1 MSRVGGYLTSV
12 IDPAFSGF
20 VGDSGF
26 LTSMVPTPARTGG
39 QFMFAP
45 GSPLAFMPAQAS
57 YVPIPA
63 YAPRKKARARAPSPS
78 PERAPASRSR
88 KIPAELKV
96 HAPLDVLTRAAE
108 EGAKIGSI
116 QMGARK
122 KMAKK

>member
-1 MSRVGGYLTSV
+1 MSRIGGYLTSV

-26 LTSMVPTPARTGG
+26 ITSVVPTPARTGG

-45 GSPLAFMPAQAS
+45 GSPLAFMPARAPD
-57 YVPIPA
+57 YVPVPA
-63 YAPRKKARARAPSPS
+63 YAPRKKARARDPSSS
-78 PERAPASRSR
+78 PERAPTRSR
-88 KIPAELKV
+88 MIPAELKV